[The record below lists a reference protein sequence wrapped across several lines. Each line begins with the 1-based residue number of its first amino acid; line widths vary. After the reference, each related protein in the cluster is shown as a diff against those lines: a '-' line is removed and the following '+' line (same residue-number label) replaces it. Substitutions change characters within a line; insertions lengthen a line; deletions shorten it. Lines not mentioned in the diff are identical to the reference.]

1 LEGVTTSR
9 LIAGAT
15 TLRILGAV
23 ILAALA
29 VFAALLASDVRA
41 WPFALDRGDAVY
53 AVSPGAASWTPAT
66 RLGGVAASLL
76 GVGRDVTSRRA
87 LVLYRQVAG
96 QQEILSNALD
106 VETLRVAAETALA
119 APAASS
125 DPRIASQART
135 LLGILA
141 FGAASNGGGGASQ
154 TDTAISDFTGAVT
167 VDPADTAAKFDLELL
182 LRLTAAHGQ
191 RISTGPSNSFGK
203 TGRRAA
209 AGGVPGSG
217 Y

>member
-1 LEGVTTSR
+1 MGAQTGLEGVTTSR

-96 QQEILSNALD
+96 QQ
-106 VETLRVAAETALA
+106 VLRRQPRQLVPAQAA
-119 APAASS
+119 
-125 DPRIASQART
+125 QARHC
-135 LLGILA
+135 GHRPP
-141 FGAASNGGGGASQ
+141 G
-154 TDTAISDFTGAVT
+154 
-167 VDPADTAAKFDLELL
+167 LL
-182 LRLTAAHGQ
+182 LTTPWYDR
-191 RISTGPSNSFGK
+191 TGHLSRQMSAP
-203 TGRRAA
+203 R
-209 AGGVPGSG
+209 SG
-217 Y
+217 PT